1 MPNHVINM
9 IDVQGDPRRINE
21 MRQAV
26 QNDDSMTL
34 ADKITNVSERLSR
47 MEGVSASEMTE
58 LSRLKDN
65 LLDSMRN
72 RYGWLYVG
80 RRYGVDC
87 DKRGWHPLHLGRHRR
102 R

>member
-1 MPNHVINM
+1 M

-34 ADKITNVSERLSR
+34 ADKITNVFERLSR

-72 RYGWLYVG
+72 VTDGIYSTMSWYEEAIGADESDYMTMV
-80 RRYGVDC
+80 
-87 DKRGWHPLHLGRHRR
+87 
-102 R
+102 